1 MPKEIRFGAFV
12 REVNSRHRYLSYN
25 HVTPDLDLD
34 ENGEPIPVRVRPYK
48 LRSNQALRLIQ
59 PYVGVRLIDQMR
71 AVLPL
76 ALYLV
81 LFQIVVLRSDV
92 ADAWTITGGLVAV
105 IMGLMFFMEGLRVG
119 LMPFGQTLG
128 STLPTH
134 AKLPVVLI
142 IAFLLGIGVTFAEPA
157 IGALKAAGA
166 IVNVQSAPYL
176 YALLNDWA
184 EVLVLGVG
192 IGVGAAAIVGTLR
205 FLYDWSLKPLIYLT
219 LIPTIALT
227 FYISLDPELSKTLG
241 LAWDCG
247 AVTTGPVTVPLV
259 LSLGI
264 GIAAAAG
271 KGGDGMSGFGI
282 VTLASLFPILV
293 VMGLTIYVHAASTP
307 ADIIAAAQASQ
318 SAVATTPWYDQT
330 PWVETIA
337 GLRAIVPLVIFLF
350 LVLTFVLKEKLNQ
363 SGKISYGIAL
373 SVIGMIVFN
382 LGLTYGLSKL
392 GAQSGGIVPAAFT
405 EIQSVDTSPLYDW
418 LVGLMIAVA
427 FAWIL
432 GFGATLAE
440 PALNALGITV
450 ENLTNGAFQK
460 KTLLYAVSIGVGCG
474 IAIGVAKIV
483 FDIPIAWLLIP
494 GYVTALVLTFFSNEE
509 YVNVAWDSA
518 GVTTGPVTVP
528 LVLSMGLG
536 FGNAVDAV
544 EGFGILSMAS
554 IGPIISVL
562 SVGLWVQWKVNARH
576 REYDEAYEAE
586 QQVME
591 TGVSVPSQSE

>member
-12 REVNSRHRYLSYN
+12 REVNARHMYLSYN
-25 HVTPDLDLD
+25 HVTPKPVYDDK
-34 ENGEPIPVRVRPYK
+34 GEPIPYK
-48 LRSNQALRLIQ
+48 APGFKLSPKVALRLIQ
-59 PYVGVRLIDQMR
+59 PYVQVRLVDQMR
-71 AVLPL
+71 AVIPL

-81 LFQIVVLRSDV
+81 LFQIIVLRSNV
-92 ADAWTITGGLVAV
+92 ADAWIISAGLVAV
-105 IMGLMFFMEGLRVG
+105 ILGLMFFMEGLRVG
-119 LMPFGQTLG
+119 LMPFGETLG
-128 STLPTH
+128 TSLPTR
-134 AKLPVVLI
+134 AKLPVVLT

-166 IVNVQSAPYL
+166 IVKVESAPYL
-176 YALLNDWA
+176 YTLLNDWS

-192 IGVGAAAIVGTLR
+192 IGVGAAAVVGTLR

-219 LIPTIALT
+219 LIPTIGLT
-227 FYISLDPELSKTLG
+227 LYISLNPELSKMLG

-282 VTLASLFPILV
+282 VTLASLFPILA
-293 VMGLTIYVHAASTP
+293 VMGLAVYVHSITTP
-307 ADIIAAAQASQ
+307 AEIIAAAQASSGEIQ
-318 SAVATTPWYDQT
+318 SMPWFKIT

-337 GLRAIVPLVIFLF
+337 GLRAIVPLVLF
-350 LVLTFVLKEKLNQ
+350 LLLVLHFVLKEKLHQPGN
-363 SGKISYGIAL
+363 IAYGIAL

-392 GAQSGGIVPAAFT
+392 GAQSGSIVPAAFT
-405 EIQSVDTSPLYDW
+405 TISMVEASPLYNW
-418 LVGLMIAVA
+418 LTGLMIAIS

-440 PALNALGITV
+440 PALNALGLTV
-450 ENLTNGAFQK
+450 ENLTNGAFK
-460 KTLLYAVSIGVGCG
+460 KSTLMYAVSFGVGCG

-483 FDIPIAWLLIP
+483 FNIPIAWLLIP
-494 GYVTALVLTFFSNEE
+494 GYFTALVLTWFSNEE

-562 SVGLWVQWKVNARH
+562 SVGLWVQWKVNRH
-576 REYDEAYEAE
+576 YREYDESYHIGKLATQTA
-586 QQVME
+586 
-591 TGVSVPSQSE
+591 QSKSA

>member
-12 REVNSRHRYLSYN
+12 REVNARHRYLSYN
-25 HVTPDLDLD
+25 HVAPKPEYDD
-34 ENGEPIPVRVRPYK
+34 NGEPIPYRAPAFKLQSKVALRMIRPYV
-48 LRSNQALRLIQ
+48 Q
-59 PYVGVRLIDQMR
+59 VRLVDQMR
-71 AVLPL
+71 AVIPL

-81 LFQIVVLRSDV
+81 LFQIIVLRSDV
-92 ADAWTITGGLVAV
+92 ADSWIISGGLVAV
-105 IMGLMFFMEGLRVG
+105 ILGLMFFMEGLRVG
-119 LMPFGQTLG
+119 LMPFGEALG
-128 STLPTH
+128 TSLPTR
-134 AKLPVVLI
+134 AKLPVVLT

-166 IVNVQSAPYL
+166 IVKVDSAPYL
-176 YALLNDWA
+176 YTLLNDWA
-184 EVLVLGVG
+184 EVLVLVVG
-192 IGVGAAAIVGTLR
+192 IGVGAAAVVGTLR

-219 LIPTIALT
+219 LIPTIGLT
-227 FYISLDPELSKTLG
+227 LYISFNPELSKILG

-282 VTLASLFPILV
+282 VTLASLFPILA
-293 VMGLTIYVHAASTP
+293 VMGLAVYVYSITTP
-307 ADIIAAAQASQ
+307 AEIIAAAQATNGAVQ
-318 SAVATTPWYDQT
+318 SMPWFDQT
-330 PWVETIA
+330 PWVETIT
-337 GLRAIVPLVIFLF
+337 GLRAIVPLVIFLL
-350 LVLTFVLKEKLNQ
+350 LVLLFVLKEKLHQPGN
-363 SGKISYGIAL
+363 IAYGIAL
-373 SVIGMIVFN
+373 SVIGMIIFN

-392 GAQSGGIVPAAFT
+392 GAQSGSIVPAAFT
-405 EIQSVDTSPLYDW
+405 TINMVEASPLYNW
-418 LVGLMIAVA
+418 LTGLMIAIA

-440 PALNALGITV
+440 PALNALGHTV
-450 ENLTNGAFQK
+450 ENLTNGAFK
-460 KTLLYAVSIGVGCG
+460 KSTLMYAVSFGVGCG

-483 FDIPIAWLLIP
+483 FNIPIAWLLIP
-494 GYVTALVLTFFSNEE
+494 GYLTALALTWFSNED

-562 SVGLWVQWKVNARH
+562 SVGLWVQWKVNRHH
-576 REYDEAYEAE
+576 REYDESHHIGNLATQPKSA
-586 QQVME
+586 
-591 TGVSVPSQSE
+591 